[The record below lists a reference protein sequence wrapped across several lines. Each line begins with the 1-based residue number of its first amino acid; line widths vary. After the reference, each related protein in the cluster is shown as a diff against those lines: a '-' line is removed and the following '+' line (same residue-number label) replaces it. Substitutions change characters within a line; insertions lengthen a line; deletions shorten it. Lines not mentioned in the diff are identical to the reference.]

1 MRKRQLSGG
10 VILALAVVLWWTAP
24 VMALTRTE
32 VSVSS
37 TTGCSNIQATGNY
50 VLIVEGSD
58 VHWECSGETVSTTG
72 KAALKETDGPITV
85 NESCLKLCYKTTGGT
100 ATLRIFSSP

>member
-1 MRKRQLSGG
+1 MRKLRRLGE
-10 VILALAVVLWWTAP
+10 VVLALAVVLWCVFPA
-24 VMALTRTE
+24 MALTRTE

-37 TTGCSNIQATGNY
+37 TTGCSNIQATNY
-50 VLIVEGSD
+50 VLIVEGED
-58 VHWECSGETVSTTG
+58 VHWECSGETVLTTG

-85 NESCLKLCYKTTGGT
+85 FESCLKLCYKTTSGT